1 MRTLRID
8 VPCSAPHVEKRHDP
22 RSRRH
27 EIASNPIIESEIPD
41 CISKMRSP
49 DIGDETWAA
58 HFSGN
63 VEGELLVVAYDQL
76 RGDGFEIAEESTSA
90 VVGAGGEIEL

>member
-1 MRTLRID
+1 
-8 VPCSAPHVEKRHDP
+8 
-22 RSRRH
+22 
-27 EIASNPIIESEIPD
+27 
-41 CISKMRSP
+41 MRSP
-49 DIGDETWAA
+49 DIEDEIWAS

-90 VVGAGGEIEL
+90 VVGAGGEIELRGR